1 MSSPNPISTPENSVD
16 PAPKPTRRTFT
27 AEYRNKILDEYN
39 QAPYGEKSAVLRRE
53 GLYQSQLREWSGTRG
68 SKRPA
73 KVKSEKHQ
81 GTQQH

>member
-53 GLYQSQLREWSGTRG
+53 GLYQSQLRRMERDTG
-68 SKRPA
+68 
-73 KVKSEKHQ
+73 
-81 GTQQH
+81 QQTTCQS

>member
-53 GLYQSQLREWSGTRG
+53 GLPVAIARMERDTGQQTTCQS
-68 SKRPA
+68 
-73 KVKSEKHQ
+73 
-81 GTQQH
+81 

>member
-39 QAPYGEKSAVLRRE
+39 QAPYGGELQISRRTVLGCIRR
-53 GLYQSQLREWSGTRG
+53 GFCCGIRR
-68 SKRPA
+68 
-73 KVKSEKHQ
+73 
-81 GTQQH
+81 